1 MRGRVAKKSD
11 GHRLNSARGQ
21 VEEAQRRRVSPSL
34 YYKNLFLTASIF
46 IRGATISLN
55 ACVVPII
62 YARPKGCAV
71 EGVGNIKKKKKER
84 KKEKVSR

>member
-1 MRGRVAKKSD
+1 
-11 GHRLNSARGQ
+11 
-21 VEEAQRRRVSPSL
+21 L

-62 YARPKGCAV
+62 YARPKGYAL
-71 EGVGNIKKKKKER
+71 EIKKKKK
-84 KKEKVSR
+84 KKEKVVALAYALY